1 MCSKNT
7 FDKIETVFISRLLT
21 KISGYVKIKV
31 IKIQQFYMS
40 KMKYFYTRLIINTL
54 KTWNRCEL
62 MPG

>member
-54 KTWNRCEL
+54 KT
-62 MPG
+62 